1 MDIQEE
7 AILIPDWLR
16 LKMLRSEVMPATRR
30 LAFAAVRDLEVNQ
43 IVLFV
48 QSFGIPVES
57 MNLLLEVSENDS
69 ILFGLIIF
77 LIRVINSGDV
87 VDVNVKCK
95 AAVEL

>member
-1 MDIQEE
+1 MKINLLPKYIQAFLMDIQEE

-57 MNLLLEVSENDS
+57 MNLLLEVSAL
-69 ILFGLIIF
+69 LFVYLLIFGF
-77 LIRVINSGDV
+77 L
-87 VDVNVKCK
+87 NVC
-95 AAVEL
+95 